1 MRLGRYDPAEAT
13 PRPAGGPT
21 AVAKR
26 DSIPFDYRQSH
37 VNPGKG
43 SRYDALY
50 APGSALAFY
59 WDHFERPYLEAQF
72 GRGKQAHPDGRYMDF
87 ACGTGR
93 ILEVGARYF
102 EDVTGIDVSEAMSDL
117 ARAKVPSARIV
128 RADVL
133 AEPVDV
139 GTFDVITL
147 FRFLLRAGDLRDEVL
162 CWLRGVIRDDGL
174 LIVNNHRNAYSI
186 RGLVYRIG
194 ERIHPDGF
202 GNELLT
208 DRQVETMVRRCGF
221 EVVEEYG
228 FGSVPSFRGKLL
240 APPRVLMPLERRLAG
255 SGRLAQFAKHRTYV
269 CRPIV
274 GSASAPIASAALASA
289 SAASAAAAS
298 GSASAAP

>member
-1 MRLGRYDPAEAT
+1 
-13 PRPAGGPT
+13 
-21 AVAKR
+21 VAKVN
-26 DSIPFDYRQSH
+26 SLPFDYRRSH

-43 SRYDALY
+43 SRYDAIY

-59 WDHFERPYLEAQF
+59 WDHFERPYLEGQF
-72 GRGKQAHPDGRYMDF
+72 GRAKQAHPDGRYMDF

-93 ILEVGARYF
+93 ILEVGASYF
-102 EDVTGIDVSEAMSDL
+102 QDSTGIDVSEAMSDL

-162 CWLRGVIRDDGL
+162 HWLRGVIRDDGL
-174 LIVNNHRNAYSI
+174 LIVNNHRNAHSL
-186 RGLVYRIG
+186 RGILYRIG

-208 DRQVETMVRRCGF
+208 DRQVEAMIRRCGF

-228 FGSVPSFRGKLL
+228 FGSVPSFRGHLL
-240 APPRVLMPLERRLAG
+240 VPRRVLTILEPRLAG
-255 SGRLAQFAKHRTYV
+255 SGRSAQFAKNRIYV

-274 GSASAPIASAALASA
+274 DSASVPVSPVDTTATGDPVKPSVPEVAILP
-289 SAASAAAAS
+289 
-298 GSASAAP
+298 G